1 MDQEELAD
9 KDEIILY
16 DSDEIQAE
24 IIENSE
30 PQPQPEAAQPQPQPE
45 LPQPAPDL
53 QHVPDDSQSGTAPFQ
68 FLPQFSHQAYPIFR
82 FNQF

>member
-1 MDQEELAD
+1 MRFKMHKMLCIFFLLFICAAMDQEELAD

-16 DSDEIQAE
+16 DSDEKQAE

-30 PQPQPEAAQPQPQPE
+30 PQPQPE

-53 QHVPDDSQSGTAPFQ
+53 QHVPDD
-68 FLPQFSHQAYPIFR
+68 
-82 FNQF
+82 